1 MFNISRIMET
11 QFLIRLYSKVGWDLG
26 VSIYL
31 TVTYPDISFDM
42 NIVSQLMSNPGRHH
56 LTVVFCIIRY
66 LCGTLGHGFSFF
78 FFHLHLPYIWL
89 HVDANWAN
97 SRNTQHSTTGWCM
110 LLGNLKCKKHQVSK
124 SSTDVEYH
132 AMSFACSKTISLV
145 QLLNELGIRVHTP
158 IPLNAD
164 NTNAIQ
170 IALNPVLYK
179 RVKHIE
185 EDLSLNWGNIQ
196 ENFSHSPMSHQFAN
210 IFTKAVTRDPHSFLI
225 SKLMLVDPHQY
236 EGKYEGT

>member
-1 MFNISRIMET
+1 M
-11 QFLIRLYSKVGWDLG
+11 
-26 VSIYL
+26 
-31 TVTYPDISFDM
+31 
-42 NIVSQLMSNPGRHH
+42 
-56 LTVVFCIIRY
+56 
-66 LCGTLGHGFSFF
+66 
-78 FFHLHLPYIWL
+78 
-89 HVDANWAN
+89 DADWAD

-124 SSTDVEYH
+124 SSTEVEYH

-179 RVKHIE
+179 RAKHIE
-185 EDLSLNWGNIQ
+185 EGLSLNWGNIQ
-196 ENFSHSPMSHQFAN
+196 DNLLLLPHVSSICKYFHQSYDPRFAP
-210 IFTKAVTRDPHSFLI
+210 FPHI
-225 SKLMLVDPHQY
+225 QIDAC
-236 EGKYEGT
+236 